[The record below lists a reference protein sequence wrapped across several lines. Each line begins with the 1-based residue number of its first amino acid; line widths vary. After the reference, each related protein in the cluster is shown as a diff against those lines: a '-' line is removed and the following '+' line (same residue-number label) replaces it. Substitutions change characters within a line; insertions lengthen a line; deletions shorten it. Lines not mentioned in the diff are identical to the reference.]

1 METADLSHHISRRFN
16 EDLERVRSKVLGMGG
31 FVEQQ
36 LHKAMTALVEGDST
50 LGESVAMDDY
60 KVNDMEVSIDEE
72 CSRILATRAP
82 AAGDL
87 RVIVAIIK
95 TITDLER
102 IGDEGEKIGY
112 IASRLAT
119 MERPADKYREIKHL
133 GRVVS
138 EMVHDA
144 LDAFARMDVESAL
157 RVARQDRLVDE
168 EYESIQRQCIT
179 FMMEDPRTI
188 RRALDVMWVVRAL
201 ERIGDHAKNISEY
214 VIYMVHGKDIRH
226 TSLGRRR
233 ARAQGA
239 AAAAAATVQPVIG
252 DNRFVGRSQ
261 LQTRRLINFA
271 GFIACARCWRMP
283 TIAVQAGSG
292 AVSAVHLSAHRYA
305 RPGPGV
311 PDRGAAQPK
320 GLGRYVYA
328 V

>member
-36 LHKAMTALVEGDST
+36 LHKAVTALVEGDST

-60 KVNDMEVSIDEE
+60 QVNNMEVSIDEE

-157 RVARQDRLVDE
+157 RVARQDRRVDE
-168 EYESIQRQCIT
+168 EYEAIQRQGIT

-188 RRALDVMWVVRAL
+188 RRMLDVMWVVRAL

-226 TSLGRRR
+226 VALEDVERELR
-233 ARAQGA
+233 
-239 AAAAAATVQPVIG
+239 
-252 DNRFVGRSQ
+252 DK
-261 LQTRRLINFA
+261 
-271 GFIACARCWRMP
+271 
-283 TIAVQAGSG
+283 
-292 AVSAVHLSAHRYA
+292 
-305 RPGPGV
+305 RPGDGTP
-311 PDRGAAQPK
+311 ASS
-320 GLGRYVYA
+320 
-328 V
+328 